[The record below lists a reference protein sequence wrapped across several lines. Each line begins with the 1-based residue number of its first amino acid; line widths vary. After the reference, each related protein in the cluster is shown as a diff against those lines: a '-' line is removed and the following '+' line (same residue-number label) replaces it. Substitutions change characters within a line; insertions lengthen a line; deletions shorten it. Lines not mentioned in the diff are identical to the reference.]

1 MEGDYEIQDK
11 EISKEETR
19 RLLEEDSRRYVR
31 ENAKPC
37 RFCGEIPQMRMATRD
52 PTMVELKCK
61 CGYSSSKPGSR
72 DKAVEG
78 WNKLQDD
85 ENYYILFYKADGK
98 SIKMDFDTSEEAKE
112 FYMSFI
118 QDCEKGVGYRNE
130 FYFKKDISMAKLF
143 IPFKDMDEFMQNGK
157 WIS

>member
-1 MEGDYEIQDK
+1 MEDYKILIKDLPKQEA
-11 EISKEETR
+11 R
-19 RLLEEDSRRYVR
+19 RTLEEDTRRYVA

-37 RFCGEIPQMRMATRD
+37 RFCGKEPKVKMATFD
-52 PTMVELKCK
+52 ADMVELKCK

-85 ENYYILFYKADGK
+85 ERYYIMFYKADGK

-143 IPFKDMDEFMQNGK
+143 IPFKEMDSFMQKGK
-157 WIS
+157 WVS